1 MKEQDPDIVT
11 SGLSR
16 RVIEDGITVQLHIY
30 RLATETEWALEVV
43 NAAGTSTVWQDLFLT
58 AEAANEEFLRTVDV
72 EGMSTFLDSAK
83 VVPFRR

>member
-16 RVIEDGITVQLHIY
+16 RVIQDGITVQLHIY

-72 EGMSTFLDSAK
+72 ESMSTFLDSAK